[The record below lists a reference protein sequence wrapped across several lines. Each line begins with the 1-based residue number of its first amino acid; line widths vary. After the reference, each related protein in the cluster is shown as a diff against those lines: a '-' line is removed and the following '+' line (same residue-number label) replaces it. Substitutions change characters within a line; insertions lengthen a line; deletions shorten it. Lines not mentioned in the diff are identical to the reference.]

1 MEEGYYNDLAEG
13 VHQVADNIHDFK
25 QFPTRGH
32 IADRLRELAG
42 IDTRDGS
49 DG

>member
-1 MEEGYYNDLAEG
+1 MEEGHYNDLAEG
-13 VHQVADNIHDFK
+13 VHQVADDIH
-25 QFPTRGH
+25 QFPTRDH
-32 IADRLRELAG
+32 IATRLRELAG